1 MDIKNAN
8 SHPIKVAKVD
18 SSYDGPYANSHPFK
32 VQDVGGGGGGDVSS
46 VNGKTGD
53 VVLDATDVGA
63 ATTVDIDARVKT
75 NAGAPTTAT
84 VGTVGQLLEDT
95 VNGELYQCTEIVSS
109 IGVDSDAGLT
119 SRIANVT
126 FPITN
131 LATLNAKIS
140 AVPSLV
146 SGNTYMV
153 RSMSGGGF
161 YVSTVD
167 DTARLGVLTGVVAY
181 QFPATLGVTPTP
193 PAAWSQQIGRLTNTQ
208 PIFSFQTV
216 STGQPSYVWEKVGDV
231 SDFVGTNG
239 QTDGVHGLVPAPT
252 TADIDKFLKSD
263 GTWATAGGG
272 GGSAFTTLTSA
283 DYNWPESG
291 TKTAVALWKLD
302 PGIYYVD
309 NSQSLTT
316 KVIVYSS
323 DFSAYYNEALFFV
336 YDRPQGHGSV
346 LIEGHGN
353 FGNRDSNGSE
363 GLRSYIVNKDNGQ
376 LIGLYAAATHDE
388 VIDAG
393 ISPVYPW
400 SPEWPT
406 NNPDGMAVFMR
417 SGQFN
422 FPYKTKLY
430 LTGTY
435 AVDNFIGRV
444 EINQFE
450 NDNNVSVFGFKATDL
465 NHGTIYLGQT
475 QSDGTSEFLYTVSTT
490 TVQTSGGNSG
500 SSSSEPDPGSAEQT
514 VTCPF
519 CGMQTPADSTVCQF
533 CGNDISGGSV
543 PDPGEEPGPE
553 MPSDPGSEEP
563 TTTCPNCLQQIP
575 ESSTVCP
582 LCGYDM
588 TGGSMV
594 DPGGEI
600 APEEPSPEEPAAPE
614 DAEAPVEG

>member
-1 MDIKNAN
+1 MDIQNAN

-18 SSYDGPYANSHPFK
+18 SSYSGPYANSHPFK
-32 VQDVGGGGGGDVSS
+32 VQDVGGGGGGAVSS

-63 ATTVDIDARVKT
+63 ATVANIDARVKT

-95 VNGELYQCTEIVSS
+95 TNGKLYQCVEVVSGTE
-109 IGVDSDAGLT
+109 VDTTAGLT
-119 SRIANVT
+119 SQISGFT
-126 FPITN
+126 FTISNST
-131 LATLNAKIS
+131 TLNSKLS
-140 AVPSLV
+140 SLSLGVGSYMLRKGVGTVFFV
-146 SGNTYMV
+146 SN
-153 RSMSGGGF
+153 
-161 YVSTVD
+161 VD
-167 DTARLGVLTGVVAY
+167 DTTSLGTVTGVVATT
-181 QFPATLGVTPTP
+181 FPNSLGVTPA
-193 PAAWSQQIGRLTNTQ
+193 PANTWVQAASRLAANA
-208 PIFSFQTV
+208 PVFSFNMV
-216 STGQPSYVWEKVGDV
+216 SGGSPTYTWKEVGDV
-231 SDFVGTNG
+231 PVFTGTDG
-239 QTDGVHGLVPAPT
+239 QTAGTKGLVPAPAT
-252 TADIDKFLKSD
+252 TDVDKFLKSD

-309 NSQSLTT
+309 NSQSLAT

-323 DFSAYYNEALFFV
+323 DYSAYYNEALFFV
-336 YDRPQGHGSV
+336 YDRPQGSGSV

-353 FGNRDSNGSE
+353 FGNRNSDGSE
-363 GLRSYIVNKDNGQ
+363 GLRSYSVNKVNGQ

-500 SSSSEPDPGSAEQT
+500 SSSSEPDPGVAEPT

-519 CGMQTPADSTVCQF
+519 CGMQTSADSTICQF
-533 CGNDISGGSV
+533 CGNDISGGSI

-563 TTTCPNCLQQIP
+563 TTTCPNCLQQIL

-600 APEEPSPEEPAAPE
+600 APEEPSPEEPVAPE